1 MKLKIN
7 KACDLSSISVLPPHS
22 RRSNSVQHGPQ
33 GSQLQLRSQPSE
45 QSFSQGLSSQYGM
58 FSQLSQTSLDA
69 LTDQRSQE
77 RENSVK
83 KISRLPLI
91 SHAREESQ
99 MQMSRP
105 SNNLTRKWS
114 SASGSDNR
122 CNISE
127 ELEHRIGMM
136 ETSLSKFGMILD
148 SVQSDVMQVKKGT
161 KEVSMEMEAIQQK
174 LMVQDSSLQLMNKGQ
189 EDLKASLDVGIK
201 SMSEQLSKNENQDKL
216 QEMFL
221 VLSALP
227 EKIEASV
234 LSSQNNIHSS
244 FIKEMQKLLCSI
256 QTYQNQM
263 TYPIQTS
270 KVPSVLS
277 PKALKAAAPS
287 IPQVEQTQKRKYVR
301 KYVRK
306 YKTPSLPSPKG
317 AACHSVPEK
326 RPHPIKKESERL
338 KYPALDSHSTVPST
352 VPPKVYVQAAVV
364 TATETG
370 GWKTVKAGKA
380 TSSQR
385 VPPQVQKP
393 NGYTSVKQERERVII
408 ESDEDI
414 DGGFSCLLDEKGTD
428 IKNFMNEEVDQETE
442 RILRR
447 ARRRKRR
454 CCNPIIIN

>member
-1 MKLKIN
+1 
-7 KACDLSSISVLPPHS
+7 
-22 RRSNSVQHGPQ
+22 
-33 GSQLQLRSQPSE
+33 
-45 QSFSQGLSSQYGM
+45 
-58 FSQLSQTSLDA
+58 
-69 LTDQRSQE
+69 
-77 RENSVK
+77 
-83 KISRLPLI
+83 
-91 SHAREESQ
+91 
-99 MQMSRP
+99 
-105 SNNLTRKWS
+105 
-114 SASGSDNR
+114 
-122 CNISE
+122 
-127 ELEHRIGMM
+127 
-136 ETSLSKFGMILD
+136 
-148 SVQSDVMQVKKGT
+148 
-161 KEVSMEMEAIQQK
+161 
-174 LMVQDSSLQLMNKGQ
+174 MVQDSLLQLMNKGQ

-201 SMSEQLSKNENQDKL
+201 SMSEQLRKNENQDKL

-227 EKIEASV
+227 EKIEASM

-244 FIKEMQKLLCSI
+244 FINEMQKLLCSI
-256 QTYQNQM
+256 QTYQNQI
-263 TYPIQTS
+263 TYPIQKS
-270 KVPSVLS
+270 KVLSVLS
-277 PKALKAAAPS
+277 PKAPKAATSS
-287 IPQVEQTQKRKYVR
+287 IPQVEQTQKRNYVR

-306 YKTPSLPSPKG
+306 YKAPSLPSPKG

-338 KYPALDSHSTVPST
+338 KYPALDYQSTVPST

-370 GWKTVKAGKA
+370 GWKTVKAEKA

-393 NGYTSVKQERERVII
+393 NGYTPVKQERDRVII

>member
-1 MKLKIN
+1 
-7 KACDLSSISVLPPHS
+7 
-22 RRSNSVQHGPQ
+22 
-33 GSQLQLRSQPSE
+33 
-45 QSFSQGLSSQYGM
+45 
-58 FSQLSQTSLDA
+58 
-69 LTDQRSQE
+69 
-77 RENSVK
+77 
-83 KISRLPLI
+83 
-91 SHAREESQ
+91 
-99 MQMSRP
+99 
-105 SNNLTRKWS
+105 
-114 SASGSDNR
+114 
-122 CNISE
+122 
-127 ELEHRIGMM
+127 
-136 ETSLSKFGMILD
+136 
-148 SVQSDVMQVKKGT
+148 
-161 KEVSMEMEAIQQK
+161 
-174 LMVQDSSLQLMNKGQ
+174 MVQDSSLQLMQNKGQ

-201 SMSEQLSKNENQDKL
+201 SMSEELRKNENQDKL

-227 EKIEASV
+227 EKIEASL

-244 FIKEMQKLLCSI
+244 FINEMQKLLCSI
-256 QTYQNQM
+256 QTYQNQIR
-263 TYPIQTS
+263 YPIETS
-270 KVPSVLS
+270 KVLSVLS
-277 PKALKAAAPS
+277 PKAPKAATSS
-287 IPQVEQTQKRKYVR
+287 IPQVKQTQKRKYVR

-306 YKTPSLPSPKG
+306 YKAPSLPSPKG

-338 KYPALDSHSTVPST
+338 KYPALDYHSTVPST

-370 GWKTVKAGKA
+370 GWKTVKAEKA

-393 NGYTSVKQERERVII
+393 NGYTSVKQERDRVII

-454 CCNPIIIN
+454 CYACSLLLPCALCPNP